1 LIGKFS
7 LFKIVGERKSV
18 TSQKT
23 TAAQQRAAKAKYK
36 GQGKNSRPSKSG
48 RWLWFAVG
56 MGGIAIVSGLAGALL
71 AVSWESTPLQQAQL
85 SPQEEAVFDS
95 DSISG
100 NGLQFSQLTR
110 PVNILLM
117 GMSVLPP
124 DVQNP
129 PSETKNLRYLPQINS
144 FDGLSDVMLLVK
156 FDPETKKVV
165 MLSVPRDTRTQIE
178 GHGVKKINAANV
190 DGGPALTAK
199 TVSNLL
205 GGVGIDRYV
214 RINVLGVSKLIEA
227 LGGVNIYVPKDM
239 KYRDDSQHLYINLKA
254 GQQHLNGEQALQ
266 LLRYRHDE
274 LGDIGRI
281 QRQQTVLRALIE
293 QTLNPTTITKLPDI
307 LNVVKEN
314 IDTNLSVEELI
325 ALVGFGSKINRA
337 NMQMLMLPGRF
348 SENREF
354 DASYWVPDG
363 RNIAKLM
370 TQHFGLEAKTT
381 ETSFSEPGRLRVAI
395 QDSTGGDSEARPRN
409 RSQLRPLIK
418 TLEKAGYTNIF
429 VSKPWGQPLDVTH
442 IVAQQGDGGSAELIR
457 SLLGFGEV
465 RVESTGNISSDITI
479 QVGKDWFQNQPI
491 FQNSTRP

>member
-1 LIGKFS
+1 M
-7 LFKIVGERKSV
+7 

-23 TAAQQRAAKAKYK
+23 TASQQKSAKAKYK
-36 GQGKNSRPSKSG
+36 GKSSRPSKSG

-85 SPQEEAVFDS
+85 SPQEEAVFDG
-95 DSISG
+95 DRISG

-124 DVQNP
+124 DVENP
-129 PSETKNLRYLPQINS
+129 PSDSKSLGYLPQINS
-144 FDGLSDVMLLVK
+144 FDGLADVMLLIK
-156 FDPETKKVV
+156 FDPETQKIV
-165 MLSVPRDTRTQIE
+165 MLSVPRDTRTEIE
-178 GHGVKKINAANV
+178 GHGTKKINAANV
-190 DGGPALTAK
+190 SGGPALTAK

-205 GGVGIDRYV
+205 GGVGIDRYI

-227 LGGVNIYVPKDM
+227 LGGVNVYVPKDM
-239 KYRDDSQHLYINLKA
+239 KYRDESQHLYINLKA
-254 GQQHLNGEQALQ
+254 GQQHLSGEQALQ

-281 QRQQTVLRALIE
+281 QRQQMVLRALIE
-293 QTLNPTTITKLPDI
+293 QTLNPTTITRVPDI

-314 IDTNLSVEELI
+314 IDTNLSVEELV
-325 ALVGFGSKINRA
+325 ALMGFGSKINRS

-348 SENREF
+348 SEKGEF
-354 DASYWVPDG
+354 DASYWIPQG
-363 RNIAKLM
+363 RTIAKLM
-370 TQHFGLEAKTT
+370 TQHFGVESKIEDTQST
-381 ETSFSEPGRLRVAI
+381 DSSHLRIAI
-395 QDSTGGDSEARPRN
+395 QDSTGIN

-442 IVAQQGDGGSAELIR
+442 IVAQQGDGDSAESVR

-465 RVESTGNISSDITI
+465 RVESTGNIGSDITI
-479 QVGKDWFQNQPI
+479 QVGKDWFENQAV
-491 FQNSTRP
+491 FQNSSNP

>member
-1 LIGKFS
+1 M
-7 LFKIVGERKSV
+7 

-23 TAAQQRAAKAKYK
+23 SAAQKRAAKAKYR
-36 GQGKNSRPSKSG
+36 GKISRPSKSG
-48 RWLWFAVG
+48 RWLWFTVG

-85 SPQEEAVFDS
+85 TPQEEAVFDG
-95 DSISG
+95 DRISG
-100 NGLQFSQLTR
+100 NGLRFSQLTR

-124 DVQNP
+124 DIQNP
-129 PSETKNLRYLPQINS
+129 PVDSKSLGYLPQINS
-144 FDGLSDVMLLVK
+144 FDGLSDVMLLIK
-156 FDPETKKVV
+156 FDPETNKIV
-165 MLSVPRDTRTQIE
+165 MLSVPRDTRTEIE
-178 GHGVKKINAANV
+178 GHGMKKINAANV
-190 DGGPALTAK
+190 EGGPALTAK

-205 GGVGIDRYV
+205 GGVGVDRYV

-281 QRQQTVLRALIE
+281 QRQQMVLRALIE
-293 QTLNPTTITKLPDI
+293 QSLNPTTITRLRDI

-325 ALVGFGSKINRA
+325 ALVGFGSKTSRS

-363 RNIAKLM
+363 RAVAKLVS
-370 TQHFGLEAKTT
+370 QHFDLEGKT
-381 ETSFSEPGRLRVAI
+381 ELQSSDPSRLRVAI
-395 QDSTGGDSEARPRN
+395 QDSTGSD
-409 RSQLRPLIK
+409 RSQLRPLIR
-418 TLEKAGYTNIF
+418 TLEKAGYTNVFI
-429 VSKPWGQPLDVTH
+429 SKPWGQPLEVTH
-442 IVAQQGDGGSAELIR
+442 IVAQQGDGNSAESLR

-465 RVESTGNISSDITI
+465 RVESTGNIGSDISI
-479 QVGKDWFQNQPI
+479 QVGKDWFQNQAI
-491 FQNSTRP
+491 FQNSPHP

>member
-1 LIGKFS
+1 M
-7 LFKIVGERKSV
+7 

-23 TAAQQRAAKAKYK
+23 SAAQKRAAKAKYR
-36 GQGKNSRPSKSG
+36 GKISRPSKSG
-48 RWLWFAVG
+48 RWLWFTVG

-85 SPQEEAVFDS
+85 TPQEEAVFDG
-95 DSISG
+95 DRISG
-100 NGLQFSQLTR
+100 NGLRFSQLTR

-124 DVQNP
+124 DIQNP
-129 PSETKNLRYLPQINS
+129 PVDSKSLGYLPQINS
-144 FDGLSDVMLLVK
+144 FDGLSDVMLLIK
-156 FDPETKKVV
+156 FDPETNKIV
-165 MLSVPRDTRTQIE
+165 MLSVPRDTRTEIE
-178 GHGVKKINAANV
+178 GHGMKKINAANV
-190 DGGPALTAK
+190 EGGPALTAK

-205 GGVGIDRYV
+205 GGVGVDRYI

-281 QRQQTVLRALIE
+281 QRQQMVLRALIE
-293 QTLNPTTITKLPDI
+293 QSLNPTTITRLRDI

-325 ALVGFGSKINRA
+325 ALVGFGSKTSRS

-363 RNIAKLM
+363 RAIGKLVS
-370 TQHFGLEAKTT
+370 QHFDLEGKT
-381 ETSFSEPGRLRVAI
+381 ELQSSDPSRLRVAI
-395 QDSTGGDSEARPRN
+395 QDSTGSD
-409 RSQLRPLIK
+409 RSQLRPLIR
-418 TLEKAGYTNIF
+418 TLEKAGYTNVFI
-429 VSKPWGQPLDVTH
+429 SKPWGQPLEVTH
-442 IVAQQGDGGSAELIR
+442 IVAQQGDGNSAESLR

-465 RVESTGNISSDITI
+465 RVESTGNIGSDISI
-479 QVGKDWFQNQPI
+479 QVGKDWFQNQAI
-491 FQNSTRP
+491 FQNSPHP

>member
-1 LIGKFS
+1 M
-7 LFKIVGERKSV
+7 

-23 TAAQQRAAKAKYK
+23 SAAQKRAAKAKYR
-36 GQGKNSRPSKSG
+36 GKISRPSKSG
-48 RWLWFAVG
+48 RWLWFTVG

-85 SPQEEAVFDS
+85 TPQEEAVFDG
-95 DSISG
+95 DRISG

-124 DVQNP
+124 DRQNP
-129 PSETKNLRYLPQINS
+129 PVDSKSLGYLPQINS
-144 FDGLSDVMLLVK
+144 FDGLSDVMLLIK
-156 FDPETKKVV
+156 FDPETNKIV
-165 MLSVPRDTRTQIE
+165 MLSVPRDTRTEIE
-178 GHGVKKINAANV
+178 GHGMKKINAANV
-190 DGGPALTAK
+190 EGGPALTAK

-205 GGVGIDRYV
+205 GGVGVDRYI

-281 QRQQTVLRALIE
+281 QRQQMVLRALIE
-293 QTLNPTTITKLPDI
+293 QSLNPTTITRLRDI

-325 ALVGFGSKINRA
+325 ALVGFGSKTSRS

-363 RNIAKLM
+363 RAIGKLVS
-370 TQHFGLEAKTT
+370 QHFDLEGKT
-381 ETSFSEPGRLRVAI
+381 ELQSSDPSRLRVAI
-395 QDSTGGDSEARPRN
+395 QDSTGSD
-409 RSQLRPLIK
+409 RSQLRPLIR
-418 TLEKAGYTNIF
+418 TLEKAGYTNVFI
-429 VSKPWGQPLDVTH
+429 SKPWGQPLEVTH
-442 IVAQQGDGGSAELIR
+442 IVAQQGDGNSAESLR

-465 RVESTGNISSDITI
+465 RVESTGNIGSDISI
-479 QVGKDWFQNQPI
+479 QVGKDWFQNQAI
-491 FQNSTRP
+491 FQNSPHP

>member
-1 LIGKFS
+1 M
-7 LFKIVGERKSV
+7 

-23 TAAQQRAAKAKYK
+23 SAAQKRAAKAKYR
-36 GQGKNSRPSKSG
+36 GKISRPSKSG
-48 RWLWFAVG
+48 RWLWFTVG

-85 SPQEEAVFDS
+85 TPQEEAVFDG
-95 DSISG
+95 DRISG
-100 NGLQFSQLTR
+100 NGLRFSQLTR

-124 DVQNP
+124 DIQNP
-129 PSETKNLRYLPQINS
+129 PVDSKSLGYLPQINS
-144 FDGLSDVMLLVK
+144 FDGLSDVMLLIK
-156 FDPETKKVV
+156 FDPETNKIV
-165 MLSVPRDTRTQIE
+165 MLSVPRDTRTEIE
-178 GHGVKKINAANV
+178 GHGMKKINAANV
-190 DGGPALTAK
+190 EGGPALTAK

-205 GGVGIDRYV
+205 GGVGVDRYV

-281 QRQQTVLRALIE
+281 QRQQMVLRALIE
-293 QTLNPTTITKLPDI
+293 QSLNPTTITRLRDI

-325 ALVGFGSKINRA
+325 ALVGFGSKTSRS

-363 RNIAKLM
+363 RAIGKLVS
-370 TQHFGLEAKTT
+370 QHFDLEGKT
-381 ETSFSEPGRLRVAI
+381 ELQSSDPSRLRVAI
-395 QDSTGGDSEARPRN
+395 QDSTGSD
-409 RSQLRPLIK
+409 RSQLRPLIR
-418 TLEKAGYTNIF
+418 TLEKAGYTNVFI
-429 VSKPWGQPLDVTH
+429 SKPWGQPLEVTH
-442 IVAQQGDGGSAELIR
+442 IVAQQGDGNSAESLR

-465 RVESTGNISSDITI
+465 RVESTGNIGSDISI
-479 QVGKDWFQNQPI
+479 QVGKDWFQNQAI
-491 FQNSTRP
+491 FPNSPHP

>member
-1 LIGKFS
+1 
-7 LFKIVGERKSV
+7 V

-23 TAAQQRAAKAKYK
+23 SAAQQRSARAKYRRK
-36 GQGKNSRPSKSG
+36 ISRPSKSG
-48 RWLWFAVG
+48 RWLWFIVG
-56 MGGIAIVSGLAGALL
+56 MGGIAILSGLAGALL

-85 SPQEEAVFDS
+85 TPQEEAVFDG
-95 DSISG
+95 DRISG

-129 PSETKNLRYLPQINS
+129 PVDSKSLGYLPQINS
-144 FDGLSDVMLLVK
+144 FDGLADVMLLIK
-156 FDPETKKVV
+156 FDPQTNKIV
-165 MLSVPRDTRTQIE
+165 MLSVPRDTRTEIE
-178 GHGVKKINAANV
+178 GRGIKKINAANV
-190 DGGPALTAK
+190 EGGPALTAK

-205 GGVGIDRYV
+205 GGIGVDRYV

-227 LGGVNIYVPKDM
+227 LGGVNVYVPKDM

-281 QRQQTVLRALIE
+281 QRQQMVIRALIE
-293 QTLNPTTITKLPDI
+293 QSLNPTTITRLPDI

-325 ALVGFGSKINRA
+325 ALVGFGSKTSRS

-354 DASYWVPDG
+354 DASYWVPDRRAIG
-363 RNIAKLM
+363 KLVS
-370 TQHFGLEAKTT
+370 QHFDLEAKT
-381 ETSFSEPGRLRVAI
+381 ELQSSDPSRLRVAI
-395 QDSTGGDSEARPRN
+395 QDSTGSD
-409 RSQLRPLIK
+409 RSQLRPLIR

-429 VSKPWGQPLDVTH
+429 ISKPWGEPLDVTH
-442 IVAQQGDGGSAELIR
+442 IVAQQGDGNSAESLR

-465 RVESTGNISSDITI
+465 RVESTGNIGSDISI
-479 QVGKDWFQNQPI
+479 QVGKDWFQNQAI
-491 FQNSTRP
+491 FQNSSHP